1 MDRKTDSEERME
13 FLHCSHFQGHYLAAS
28 ILRHPISQNF
38 NVAFCKPIS
47 VPKYFQNVTTYDDI
61 ILEYN
66 DLTINFR
73 MSRFL
78 VIFQTL

>member
-28 ILRHPISQNF
+28 ILRHPISQIF

-47 VPKYFQNVTTYDDI
+47 VAKYFQNVTTYDDI

-66 DLTINFR
+66 DLTI
-73 MSRFL
+73 
-78 VIFQTL
+78 